1 MPRFDPMKDSLPI
14 EVQLQAEKAT
24 ALRRV
29 GDTLEKLL
37 AELDELQRELLWLRG
52 VDRLRP
58 VARHKELRAEAE
70 HQRWCLIVQREA
82 MGLFNHADVY
92 ELYRIPPAAE

>member
-1 MPRFDPMKDSLPI
+1 MPRFNPMTEALPI

-29 GDTLEKLL
+29 GQKLDEII
-37 AELDELQRELLWLRG
+37 AELTEIDRELL
-52 VDRLRP
+52 RLSGPTRVRM

-82 MGLFNHADVY
+82 MGQFNHSDVY
-92 ELYRIPPAAE
+92 ALYPIPSAAE

>member
-1 MPRFDPMKDSLPI
+1 MARFDPMKDSLPI

-29 GDTLEKLL
+29 GQR
-37 AELDELQRELLWLRG
+37 LDELLSELKETDRQLLWLSGAARA
-52 VDRLRP
+52 RL
-58 VARHKELRAEAE
+58 VARHKTLRAEAE

-82 MGLFNHADVY
+82 MGQFSHSDVY
-92 ELYRIPPAAE
+92 ELYRIPPAVE

>member
-1 MPRFDPMKDSLPI
+1 MRFNPMTEALPI

-29 GDTLEKLL
+29 GQKLDEII
-37 AELDELQRELLWLRG
+37 AELTAIDRELLRLSGPTRARG
-52 VDRLRP
+52 

-82 MGLFNHADVY
+82 MGQFSHTDVY
-92 ELYRIPPAAE
+92 EMYRIPPAVE

>member
-1 MPRFDPMKDSLPI
+1 MPRFNPMTEALPI

-29 GDTLEKLL
+29 GQKLDSLL
-37 AELDELQRELLWLRG
+37 AELSETERELLRVTG
-52 VDRLRP
+52 AARARL
-58 VARHKELRAEAE
+58 VSRHQGLRAEAE

-82 MGLFNHADVY
+82 MGQLSHTDVY
-92 ELYRIPPAAE
+92 EMYRIPPAVE

>member
-1 MPRFDPMKDSLPI
+1 MARFNPMSEALPI

-29 GDTLEKLL
+29 GQKLDEIIAEL
-37 AELDELQRELLWLRG
+37 AELDRELLRASG
-52 VDRLRP
+52 PVRARL
-58 VARHKELRAEAE
+58 VARHGSLRAEAE

-82 MGLFNHADVY
+82 MGQFSHTDVY
-92 ELYRIPPAAE
+92 EMYRIPPAVE

>member
-1 MPRFDPMKDSLPI
+1 MTEALPI

-29 GDTLEKLL
+29 GQKLDEII
-37 AELDELQRELLWLRG
+37 AELTETDRELLRLRG
-52 VDRLRP
+52 PTRARV

-82 MGLFNHADVY
+82 MGQFSHTDVY
-92 ELYRIPPAAE
+92 EMYRIPPAVE

>member
-1 MPRFDPMKDSLPI
+1 MRFNPMTEALPI

-29 GDTLEKLL
+29 GQKLDEII
-37 AELDELQRELLWLRG
+37 AELTETDRALL
-52 VDRLRP
+52 RLSGPTRARV

-82 MGLFNHADVY
+82 MGQFSHTDVY
-92 ELYRIPPAAE
+92 EMYRIPPAVE